1 MRRSAIISAFIVL
14 AFGVFGVA
22 IVWPTFALIG
32 SALSADGPPTG
43 GFTFGARMMGLLWRS
58 VWLTGFATLGCM
70 VVALPGI
77 VAVGRAWRVALS
89 PTLVAVLAVSLLCPP
104 MVYVFGW
111 DRVLPVGI
119 SPELRC
125 VAVWSLWAWPIPAL
139 LVGGAWSRTAR
150 WAHDAALLDASN
162 VLVIARIDLPAVA
175 NAITL
180 SLAILF
186 ILFFADYGVPHAC
199 GLIVYATEL
208 LGWASS
214 STRLID
220 TLWPAIPGLM
230 VCTVGLLAVYAAW
243 RRTASIQ
250 MGADDS
256 RPDTACGQGS
266 RLAYRLVWLVFAV
279 TWCLP
284 MAVLA
289 AKLDSWQMIAAA
301 IRTYAGSVAATL
313 AIAFTAALAVVTL
326 GCGVVM
332 WRPLRSVAVVWTV
345 IFGVI
350 PGALVG
356 EALIAAFSHGPLS
369 GWYYSWPILM
379 LGYVARFA
387 WLGVLGAALIRH
399 RTDRGLI
406 DQAATDGA
414 TPNAILTGVM
424 LPLQW
429 PLLIAVAGLVAV
441 LAVGELPVTS
451 MLSVPGIGSISIIVV
466 EKFHR
471 FEDGM
476 LIALSLTTVLM
487 ACLGAVLLSIALRRA
502 SMGLHA

>member
-1 MRRSAIISAFIVL
+1 MRRSAIISAFVVL
-14 AFGVFGVA
+14 GLGVFGLA

-32 SALSADGPPTG
+32 SALFADGPPTG
-43 GFTFGARMMGLLWRS
+43 GFTFGARLMGLLWRS
-58 VWLTGFATLGCM
+58 TWLAGIATLACM
-70 VVALPGI
+70 LVALPGMI
-77 VAVGRAWRVALS
+77 AVGRAWRVASS
-89 PTLVAVLAVSLLCPP
+89 PTLVAVLAASLLCPP

-111 DRVLPVGI
+111 DRLLPVGV

-125 VAVWSLWAWPIPAL
+125 LAVWTLWAWPIPAL
-139 LVGGAWSRTAR
+139 LIGGAWSRSSR
-150 WAHDAALLDASN
+150 WAHDAALLDAPI
-162 VLVIARIDLPAVA
+162 VRVIARIDLPALAGV
-175 NAITL
+175 ITL

-214 STRLID
+214 SARPID

-230 VCTVGLLAVYAAW
+230 VCVAGLLAVYAAW
-243 RRTASIQ
+243 RRTVPEHE
-250 MGADDS
+250 GAND
-256 RPDTACGQGS
+256 PKTDTAGAQGS
-266 RLAYRLVWLVFAV
+266 RPAYRLVWLVFVV
-279 TWCLP
+279 TWCTP
-284 MAVLA
+284 MAALA
-289 AKLDSWQMIAAA
+289 AKLESWQVIAVAA
-301 IRTYAGSVAATL
+301 RTYADSVAATL
-313 AIAFTAALAVVTL
+313 AIALAAAIVVVTL

-332 WRPLRSVAVVWTV
+332 WRPLRRVATVWTV
-345 IFGVI
+345 IFGLI

-356 EALIAAFSHGPLS
+356 EALIAAYSHGPLS
-369 GWYYSWPILM
+369 GLYYSWPILA
-379 LGYVARFA
+379 LGHVARFA

-414 TPNAILTGVM
+414 TPDAILTGVL

-429 PLLIAVAGLVAV
+429 PMLVAIGGLVAV
-441 LAVGELPVTS
+441 LAFGELPTTS
-451 MLSVPGIGSISIIVV
+451 MLSVPGIGSIPLIIV

-476 LIALSLTTVLM
+476 LIALSLTTVAV
-487 ACLGAVLLSIALRRA
+487 ACVGAGLLSIAFRRA
-502 SMGLHA
+502 LRGLHA